1 VRLIVDTNVLVRI
14 AAHDNSAQEKIAKR
28 VMLEAEIVAIPL
40 VTLCELVW
48 VMRSVYKFSMTQIA
62 DTIRALLETDNVE
75 LDRAAT
81 EAGLATLDAGGD
93 FADGV
98 IAHEGKRLGGKV
110 FASFDKTAID
120 LLKAQGHTTQQL

>member
-28 VMLEAEIVAIPL
+28 VMLEAELVAIPL

-62 DTIRALLETDNVE
+62 DTIRALLGTDNVE

-98 IAHEGKRLGGKV
+98 IAHEGKRLGGEV
-110 FASFDKTAID
+110 FASFDKTAIA